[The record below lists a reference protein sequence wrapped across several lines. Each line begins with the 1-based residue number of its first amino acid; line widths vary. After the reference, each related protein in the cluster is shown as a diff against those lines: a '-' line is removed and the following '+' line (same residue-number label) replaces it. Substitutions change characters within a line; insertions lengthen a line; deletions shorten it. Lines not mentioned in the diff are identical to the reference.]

1 MVGYSKARGEP
12 DTNWVSQPDVYMT
25 YTDLGIYRIYIYIIV
40 YIYTYTFK
48 IIYIYIHMCL
58 MNIQLWFK
66 YDILYTVYIYIHCM
80 EGLSFSLYIYIYICF
95 GWIFKCIIY
104 NIRINPTSIC
114 KYIYIYIY
122 IWYPPWNLPFWHIH
136 EMVGS
141 KGGYLTYTLR
151 VLYIYYNSVISM
163 LLRLIERNFN
173 DSTLGRTHSECIL
186 CILGRMHSECILC

>member
-25 YTDLGIYRIYIYIIV
+25 YTDLGIYRIYIYIYYSI

-114 KYIYIYIY
+114 KYIYMVPPLKPTFLTYSWDGWVKRGLPYIHAKGIIYI
-122 IWYPPWNLPFWHIH
+122 II
-136 EMVGS
+136 V
-141 KGGYLTYTLR
+141 
-151 VLYIYYNSVISM
+151 
-163 LLRLIERNFN
+163 
-173 DSTLGRTHSECIL
+173 
-186 CILGRMHSECILC
+186 